1 MYLTYSQ
8 IHTVL
13 VTLTIQNITSWQY
26 GVRLVYIQARAVL
39 TDRLLNWIV
48 SSHTSLV
55 AVRRELVFDECGGK
69 L

>member
-55 AVRRELVFDECGGK
+55 AVRREFVFDECGG
-69 L
+69 